1 MDKHHIDT
9 PCPHCGRDTVDVIEV
24 IAGSMHTVTC
34 SWVDCQYSV
43 SIEGNLDTATR
54 FAHKRI
60 DKEKAKI
67 RSLLRDAF
75 HIVNTGEIVPDPKT
89 VSDRSIALFKH
100 KCEEIFGEGG

>member
-1 MDKHHIDT
+1 MTKHHIDT
-9 PCPHCGRDTVDVIEV
+9 PCPHCGRDTVDVIGIMEN
-24 IAGSMHTVTC
+24 MHSVTC

-43 SIEGNLDTATR
+43 SIEGNQDVAIR
-54 FAHKRI
+54 FAHKRT

-75 HIVNTGEIVPDPKT
+75 HIVSTGEIIPDPKT
-89 VSDRSIALFKH
+89 VSEKSMSLFKH